1 MSNIKIALAGNPNVG
16 KSTIFNLLTGLRQ
29 HTGNWTG
36 KTVENAK
43 GKYIYNNNLYEIYD
57 LPGTYSLISHS
68 KEEKVARDFILS
80 NTPNLTI
87 VVCDSLC
94 LERNLNLVL
103 QILEITKKVIV
114 VVNLMDEAK
123 KNNVKINLNK
133 LSNILDVPVVGCS
146 AKDNIGIDKLK
157 RVIEEYSSSNKK
169 SKYNIRKRKNID
181 KELDAEII
189 INECEN
195 ISKKVVKYPDNYNYR
210 SKLDKLLTNKKT
222 GIPLMLLMLFIIFW
236 ITIVGSNYPSE
247 LLSKLLFGLEDK
259 LYNILSFLP
268 KVVDDILI
276 HGIYKTTA
284 WVVSVMLPPMMIF
297 FPLFTL
303 LEDYGI
309 LPRIAFNLDGLFQK
323 CNSCGKQCLTMCMGI
338 GCNAVGVTGCRIID
352 SKRERLIAILTNNFM
367 PCNGRYPSIIAM
379 ISIFF
384 IGNKYGILSSFM
396 CALMLVLV
404 ILLSIIMT
412 FIVSK
417 YLSKTLLKGEKSSFI
432 LELPK
437 YRKPKIGSVIVRSI
451 LDRTIFVLGRAIT
464 VAAPCGL
471 IIWLMINIK
480 INGLSLITIASNYLD
495 TIGYLIGLDGV
506 ILLAFILGIPAN
518 EIILPIILM
527 TYMSSGNLIS
537 YDSLES
543 LKEIL
548 INNNW
553 TILTS
558 ICFIILSIFHYPCAT
573 TLLTIKKETGSIY
586 WTIISFILP
595 TIIGIS
601 LCFIITTITRLIIIL

>member
-601 LCFIITTITRLIIIL
+601 SCFIITTITRLIIIL

>member
-43 GKYIYNNNLYEIYD
+43 GKYIYNNNTYEIYD
-57 LPGTYSLISHS
+57 LPGTYSLITHS
-68 KEEKVARDFILS
+68 KEEKVARDFIIS

-169 SKYNIRKRKNID
+169 SKYHIRKRKKID
-181 KELDAEII
+181 KESAGENI

-195 ISKKVVKYPDNYNYR
+195 ISKKVVIYPDNYNYR

-268 KVVDDILI
+268 KVIDDILI

>member
-43 GKYIYNNNLYEIYD
+43 GKYTYNNNLYEIYD

-68 KEEKVARDFILS
+68 KEEKVARDFIIS

-123 KNNVKINLNK
+123 KNNVKINLNI

>member
-16 KSTIFNLLTGLRQ
+16 KSTIFNSLTGLRQ

-57 LPGTYSLISHS
+57 LPGTYSLVSHS

-80 NTPNLTI
+80 KIPNLTI

-123 KNNVKINLNK
+123 KNNVTINLNE

-146 AKDNIGIDKLK
+146 AKDNVGIDELK
-157 RVIEEYSSSNKK
+157 KIIEEYANSNKE
-169 SKYNIRKRKNID
+169 SNYIINNKNN
-181 KELDAEII
+181 KMDAEII
-189 INECEN
+189 INECEY
-195 ISKKVVKYPDNYNYR
+195 ISKRVVKYPKNYNYR
-210 SKLDKLLTNKKT
+210 SKLDKILTNKKT

-236 ITIVGSNYPSE
+236 LTIVGSNYPSE

-284 WVVSVMLPPMMIF
+284 WVISVMLPPMMIF

-404 ILLSIIMT
+404 ILLSVIMT

-451 LDRTIFVLGRAIT
+451 LDRTIFVLGRAIS

-480 INGLSLITIASNYLD
+480 INDLSLITIASNYLD
-495 TIGYLIGLDGV
+495 TLGYIIGLDGV

-553 TILTS
+553 TLLTS

-586 WTIISFILP
+586 WTIISFLLP

>member
-43 GKYIYNNNLYEIYD
+43 GKYIYNNNTYEIYD
-57 LPGTYSLISHS
+57 LPGTYSLITHS
-68 KEEKVARDFILS
+68 KEGKVARDFILS

-123 KNNVKINLNK
+123 KNNVKINLNI

-268 KVVDDILI
+268 KVIDDILI